1 MHAGGQASSQ
11 TTASWVAQ
19 LRPGAATHWVTATAA
34 PCTSLFKPVRLD
46 EPLALGPEP
55 TDRLDPAAPWW
66 RHELL
71 HRMVLRDPAAA
82 YPVFA
87 PERAWVQAR
96 WLSMPPEPAAA
107 FAEADEL
114 LAKWTAAV
122 AGRVGRDMRPTWARR
137 YWAKRDERAGLP
149 AGNAVQS
156 EAS

>member
-1 MHAGGQASSQ
+1 MADRSSASS
-11 TTASWVAQ
+11 S
-19 LRPGAATHWVTATAA
+19 
-34 PCTSLFKPVRLD
+34 
-46 EPLALGPEP
+46 
-55 TDRLDPAAPWW
+55 DRLDPAALWW

-122 AGRVGRDMRPTWARR
+122 AGRVGRDTRPTWVRR
-137 YWAKRDERAGLP
+137 TFFLRSSTFSMVWT
-149 AGNAVQS
+149 VV
-156 EAS
+156 